1 MKNAFEIFVPP
12 KKKYTF
18 CAPTPEEKDT
28 WLKNLKSL
36 KKEFQKK
43 DLKQSSSR
51 NLLAGSKE

>member
-18 CAPTPEEKDT
+18 SAPTPEEKDS
-28 WLKNLKSL
+28 WLKDLKSL

-43 DLKQSSSR
+43 DIKQSSSR
-51 NLLAGSKE
+51 NLLSKE